1 MASAHVISSGNCTS
15 DQRGR
20 LEDAM
25 SDQSFPFHNAS
36 TVLIHA
42 PADLVFAYLDDP
54 TALAAH
60 MSKSSMMM
68 MGSRMSI
75 DVDADGGRSIG
86 SKIRMRASVM
96 GIPLSL
102 EEIVTER
109 QIPYK
114 KVWETVGTPRL
125 LVIAQYR
132 MGFDL
137 TPEGASSRVRVFI
150 DYSLPS
156 GAPGYWLGLLFGG
169 VYARWCT
176 RRMADDAARH
186 FGPSA

>member
-1 MASAHVISSGNCTS
+1 
-15 DQRGR
+15 
-20 LEDAM
+20 M
-25 SDQSFPFHNAS
+25 SDQSFPFHNDS

-42 PADLVFAYLDDP
+42 PADPVFAYLDDP

-86 SKIRMRASVM
+86 SKIRMRASM
-96 GIPLSL
+96 IGIPLSL
-102 EEIVTER
+102 EEIITER
-109 QIPYK
+109 KIPCK

-125 LVIAQYR
+125 IVISQYR

-137 TPEGASSRVRVFI
+137 TPEGALSRVRVFI
-150 DYSLPS
+150 DYSLPDS
-156 GAPGYWLGLLFGG
+156 PLGYWLGRLFGG

-176 RRMADDAARH
+176 QRMADDAARH
-186 FGPSA
+186 FETQKGGR